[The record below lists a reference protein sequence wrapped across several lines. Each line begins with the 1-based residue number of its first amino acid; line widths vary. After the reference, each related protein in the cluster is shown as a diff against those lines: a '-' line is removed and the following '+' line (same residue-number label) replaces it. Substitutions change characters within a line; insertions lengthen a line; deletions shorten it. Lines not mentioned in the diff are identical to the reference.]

1 MSDNAVPTKELERQW
16 RIATRPAP
24 DDVTEEMARE
34 VFEACDYLAEMS
46 EALAA
51 EVLALRKWETQ
62 AREALVECAEQAEAY
77 MAGGYHNIGSVA
89 HTARAALTPLK
100 EARGEWPECQGCAV
114 ALAPDCVHAEG
125 CEEARGE

>member
-1 MSDNAVPTKELERQW
+1 MTNDTVVPTKELERQW

-51 EVLALRKWETQ
+51 EVLAGRERDIAT
-62 AREALVECAEQAEAY
+62 REALAR
-77 MAGGYHNIGSVA
+77 ISKGS
-89 HTARAALTPLK
+89 RNAALPSV
-100 EARGEWPECQGCAV
+100 V
-114 ALAPDCVHAEG
+114 ALLAAMEVPDDE
-125 CEEARGE
+125 